1 MKPKQKPE
9 LELSRRERQIMNAI
23 YRLGEATIAEIATE
37 LPNPPSNDAV
47 RRTAHILE
55 GKGFLKHRQD
65 GPRNVFSPT
74 MQPEKASHT
83 ALDQVIDTFFGGS
96 SDRLVAA
103 LLDLKGE
110 ELDNEDLNRLSNL
123 IESARNR
130 GESS

>member
-1 MKPKQKPE
+1 MKPKQKTE
-9 LELSRRERQIMNAI
+9 LELSRRERQIMNVV
-23 YRLGEATIAEIATE
+23 YRFGEATIAEITAE
-37 LPNPPSNDAV
+37 VPNPPSTDAV

-65 GPRNVFSPT
+65 GPRNVFFPAT
-74 MQPEKASHT
+74 QTEEASHT

-110 ELDNEDLNRLSNL
+110 ELGDEDLNRLSDL
-123 IESARNR
+123 IENARNR